1 MKYTSIMLLRNESN
15 LDRVVRLLIGTVLL
29 ALVFIGPKTPWGLV
43 GLIPLVTAV
52 VGFCPLYRLFGLST
66 CALPSKGAG

>member
-1 MKYTSIMLLRNESN
+1 MVLRNESN

-29 ALVFIGPKTPWGLV
+29 ALVFIGPKTPWGLI
-43 GLIPLVTAV
+43 GLIPLVTAM

-66 CALPSKGAG
+66 CALPSKRAG

>member
-1 MKYTSIMLLRNESN
+1 MLLRNESN

-29 ALVFIGPKTPWGLV
+29 ALVFIGPKTPWGLI

-66 CALPSKGAG
+66 CALPSKRGG